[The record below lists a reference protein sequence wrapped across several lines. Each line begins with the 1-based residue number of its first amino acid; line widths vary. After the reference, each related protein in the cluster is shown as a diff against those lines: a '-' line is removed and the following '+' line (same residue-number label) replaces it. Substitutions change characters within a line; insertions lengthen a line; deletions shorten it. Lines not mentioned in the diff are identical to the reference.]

1 MQLTMEFK
9 REFHFKTAQESF
21 EDFNTTFVNNE
32 G

>member
-1 MQLTMEFK
+1 MQLTMELK

-21 EDFNTTFVNNE
+21 EDFDSTFNNE